1 MDNKKTLFQSL
12 SSVKV
17 RVLLFLCFMS
27 ALFGF
32 SNIYS
37 IYHGVR
43 CEQQFSQVLNKYHSI
58 NRFMT
63 VFSDSPVFF
72 EEYMNE
78 KTEENWMRFINN
90 ELQVQKA
97 LQEMVAEADDMSM
110 DSFLLMQSIKNTY
123 MNYSSI
129 AREGFPANH
138 ETRQLILIKQA
149 AAQISDYTAKLLQVS
164 LTYGTDV
171 YQNMQ
176 ANMNLEHQISL
187 FLMAVVFSV
196 SALCAVY
203 MKQRVL
209 DPLNQLSETVGE
221 ITRENFEIA
230 DLPTDRSDEIGLLNQ
245 AVNQMKQAM
254 GDIIG
259 TLREKQILT
268 QQLHIQELTL
278 MNRQKMLEKAR
289 FSLLQSQINPHFLF
303 NTLNVIAGAAASEH
317 ARETGELIRSLSDFF
332 RYTLESKGETVCLTQ
347 ELQMVGKFMYI
358 QRKRF
363 GKRLR
368 YRLKVNVE
376 PQQYRLPPFTLQP
389 LIENGIRHGVLVK
402 EDGGTVG
409 INIRET
415 DADLVISVL
424 DSGVG
429 MDKKQAADL
438 VSCSLK
444 RENADS
450 DGKGSTGMGTA
461 NVFERIK
468 MVFPGSRIHIFS
480 KPGMGTCIEIKITLE
495 ECKNA

>member
-1 MDNKKTLFQSL
+1 MDSKKTLLQSL

-43 CEQQFSQVLNKYHSI
+43 CEQQFSEVLNKYHSI

-78 KTEENWMRFINN
+78 KLEENWMRFINN

-97 LQEMVAEADDMSM
+97 LQEMIMEADDMSL
-110 DSFLLMQSIKNTY
+110 DGFLLMQSIKNTY
-123 MNYSSI
+123 MNYSAIS
-129 AREGFPANH
+129 REGFPANQ
-138 ETRQLILIKQA
+138 EIRQLILIKQA
-149 AAQISDYTAKLLQVS
+149 AAQISDYTAQLLQDS

-176 ANMNLEHQISL
+176 ANMNQEHQISL
-187 FLMAVVFSV
+187 FLMVVVFSV

-209 DPLNQLSETVGE
+209 DPLNQLAETVGE
-221 ITRENFEIA
+221 ITRENFDVP
-230 DLPTDRSDEIGLLNQ
+230 DLPTDRSDEIGHLNQ
-245 AVNQMKQAM
+245 ALNRMKQTM
-254 GDIIG
+254 RDIIAA
-259 TLREKQILT
+259 LKEKQILT
-268 QQLHIQELTL
+268 QQLHTQELTL

-303 NTLNVIAGAAASEH
+303 NTLNVIAGAAANEH

-368 YRLKVNVE
+368 YRLKVDVE
-376 PQQYRLPPFTLQP
+376 PQKYRLPPFTLQP
-389 LIENGIRHGVLVK
+389 LIENGIRHGVLIK
-402 EDGGTVG
+402 EKGGTVG
-409 INIRET
+409 INIREA
-415 DADLVISVL
+415 DDDLVIFVL

-429 MDKKQAADL
+429 MDKKQTADL
-438 VSCSLK
+438 ISYSLNG
-444 RENADS
+444 ENPNA
-450 DGKGSTGMGTA
+450 KGSTGMGTA
-461 NVFERIK
+461 NVFERLR
-468 MVFPGSRIHIFS
+468 MVFPSSRIHIFS
-480 KPGMGTCIEIKITLE
+480 KPGMGTCIKIKIALE